1 MPIHFSIYCHDP
13 QNQKYLRQVI
23 EASGYGAAVTSH
35 DLTQLPSQT
44 RNGTDVVFLEYLEN
58 DPQLDQWIET
68 TATDPHSPAIF
79 LYLKEISTQ
88 NLWKALRLGAK
99 ECFTFPIKEDDF
111 QNAIQRIAAR
121 TEIRLAQAQPAQV
134 ISYLG
139 CKGGIGTTF
148 LVANLARLLAQEA
161 GGKVLMVDLDLGFS
175 QLNYHFDIHPEHT
188 MTELVDNLERLDKA
202 YLQSLLYRIDYNCYL
217 LPAPDRL
224 EEAEIITASHLE
236 RIIRYIGENLEF
248 STILIDCCHQFDE
261 ITLKTLELSDILMLV
276 TAQSVPAL
284 SNAKKILEIL
294 NLLELKELDI
304 QVWVN
309 FWDRQSEL
317 TLSDMEGF
325 LGKKIAGTITC
336 DHKRVGFSINEGKPL
351 VASSR
356 RHPIYEELQLMAGS
370 IKKDKQSEANSG
382 AGWKWLPRL
391 WRKKQS

>member
-1 MPIHFSIYCHDP
+1 
-13 QNQKYLRQVI
+13 
-23 EASGYGAAVTSH
+23 
-35 DLTQLPSQT
+35 
-44 RNGTDVVFLEYLEN
+44 
-58 DPQLDQWIET
+58 
-68 TATDPHSPAIF
+68 
-79 LYLKEISTQ
+79 
-88 NLWKALRLGAK
+88 
-99 ECFTFPIKEDDF
+99 
-111 QNAIQRIAAR
+111 
-121 TEIRLAQAQPAQV
+121 
-134 ISYLG
+134 
-139 CKGGIGTTF
+139 
-148 LVANLARLLAQEA
+148 
-161 GGKVLMVDLDLGFS
+161 
-175 QLNYHFDIHPEHT
+175 
-188 MTELVDNLERLDKA
+188 
-202 YLQSLLYRIDYNCYL
+202 
-217 LPAPDRL
+217 L